1 MVKLAPGLPK
11 ETERNGIE
19 GRTRDLVRNYDN
31 GATIPVVMLVR
42 TVEVTRNKDYATVP
56 KLEVVHIEGVPDA
69 RADEVREL
77 IVQLHDERVGHRKQ
91 PLNFNGGD
99 DPEAEDDVVR
109 EPRALEASAPAED
122 DVVDAEV
129 VDDETDED
137 TTTEKED

>member
-19 GRTRDLVRNYDN
+19 NRTRDLVRLYDS

-56 KLEVVHIEGVPDA
+56 KLEVVHIEGVPDDQ
-69 RADEVREL
+69 ADEIREL
-77 IVQLHDERVGHRKQ
+77 IVQLHDERVGHRKE
-91 PLNFNGGD
+91 PLDFNGGE
-99 DPEAEDDVVR
+99 DPEAEGVPAIS
-109 EPRALEASAPAED
+109 EPLAIEASAPAED

-129 VDDETDED
+129 VDDETETDEAG
-137 TTTEKED
+137 